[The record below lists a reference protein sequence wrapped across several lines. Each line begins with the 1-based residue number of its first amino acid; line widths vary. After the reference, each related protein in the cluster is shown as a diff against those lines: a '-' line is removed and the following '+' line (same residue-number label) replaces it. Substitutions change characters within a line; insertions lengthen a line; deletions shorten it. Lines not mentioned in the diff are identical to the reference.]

1 MSEMLLDM
9 EADQV
14 TASAIE
20 KMDNT
25 GLSSVAEIA
34 RAIRNQED
42 LVSQL
47 DDKLKEAKRAL
58 LKLTDE
64 DLPAMLAE
72 LGLNAIE
79 LDDGSKVTVQA
90 TYGAHIKVADRENAF
105 QWLRDNDFGDIIK
118 NTVSCNFARGEDQQA
133 VDFMEAAQRM
143 GYIPE
148 QKTEVH
154 AQTLKAWVKE
164 RVETGDSFPMDLF
177 GAYTGQRAK
186 IARSKS

>member
-14 TASAIE
+14 TASSIE
-20 KMDNT
+20 KMDHD

-34 RAIRNQED
+34 RAIRDQQD
-42 LVSQL
+42 LVAQL
-47 DDKLKEAKRAL
+47 DDKLKEANRHL

-72 LGLNAIE
+72 LGLNSIE
-79 LDDGSKVTVQA
+79 LDDGSKVTVKA
-90 TYGAHIKVADRENAF
+90 TYGGSIRVDDRPKAF
-105 QWLRDNDFGDIIK
+105 QWLRDNGYGDIIK
-118 NTVSCNFARGEDQQA
+118 NTVSCNFARGEDDKA
-133 VDFMEAAQRM
+133 VEFMESAQKM

-164 RVETGDSFPMDLF
+164 RVENGESFPMDLF

-186 IARSKS
+186 IARSK

>member
-20 KMDNT
+20 KMDNS

-34 RAIRNQED
+34 RAIRDTED
-42 LVSQL
+42 LVAEL
-47 DDKLKEAKRAL
+47 DKKLKDAKRDL

-90 TYGAHIKVADRENAF
+90 TYGAHIKVADRKKAYE
-105 QWLRDNDFGDIIK
+105 WLRENNFGDIIK
-118 NTVSCNFARGEDQQA
+118 NTVFCSFGRGEDQQA
-133 VDFMEAAQRM
+133 VDFKEAAERM
-143 GYIPE
+143 GYIAE

-164 RVETGDSFPMDLF
+164 RVENGDSFPMELF

-186 IARSKS
+186 IARSK